1 MAVPK
6 KKTTKAKR
14 DQRRAH
20 WKVTLPE
27 IAKCPSCG
35 AIVRPYHVCTA
46 CGQYKGKQILK
57 QKEEASN
64 T

>member
-20 WKVTLPE
+20 WKVTMPE
-27 IAKCPSCG
+27 ISICPNCQVE
-35 AIVRPYHVCTA
+35 VRPYHVCTA
-46 CGQYKGKQILK
+46 CGMYQGRQILK
-57 QKEEASN
+57 KQPVVTN
-64 T
+64 

>member
-20 WKVTLPE
+20 WKVTVSE
-27 IAKCPSCG
+27 VSKCPSCG
-35 AIVRPYHVCTA
+35 AFVRPYHVCVE
-46 CGQYKGKQILK
+46 CGKYKGRQVLALK
-57 QKEEASN
+57 DKTAS
-64 T
+64 

>member
-1 MAVPK
+1 MAAPK

-27 IAKCPSCG
+27 ISKCPSCS
-35 AIVRPYHVCTA
+35 AFVRPYHVCTA
-46 CGQYKGKQILK
+46 CGKYKGRQVLTLK
-57 QKEEASN
+57 DEAAK
-64 T
+64 

>member
-20 WKVTLPE
+20 WKLTIPE
-27 IAKCPSCG
+27 ISICPACQSE
-35 AIVRPYHVCTA
+35 VRPHHVCTE
-46 CGQYKGKQILK
+46 CGEYQGRQILK
-57 QKEEASN
+57 TKADSK
-64 T
+64 